1 MSIGKLS
8 LYNLCNLFRMLFTSL
23 IIAIKYNEDQYY
35 EAEYYAKIGGIT
47 KEEVIQLE
55 YEFLFLSDFILF
67 VTKDDYEKYK
77 LYLSNN
83 EVTLKEARKE
93 YVNDICNIEV

>member
-8 LYNLCNLFRMLFTSL
+8 LCNLFRMLFTSL

-47 KEEVIQLE
+47 KEELIQLE

-77 LYLSNN
+77 LYLSNLN
-83 EVTLKEARKE
+83 EVTLKEAREE
-93 YVNDICNIEV
+93 YVNEICNIEV